1 MKKIKK
7 VLRKYF
13 VVIMS
18 LILLLTSTNM
28 SGVIAAENEE
38 EYKNYN
44 LHITVER
51 NYDYARE
58 VCRIVNEERRKEG
71 IEPVVL
77 DEQLTEWAM
86 IRAKEIGYFYEH
98 SRPCK
103 KAINSLFK
111 EYHVIAMEN
120 IAMCETLPEHAMQD
134 WMNSPGH
141 RRNIMLSDWVSVG
154 IGCVR
159 YNGTYCWVQLFS
171 EKKPVQ
177 EIGHS
182 NITSVEDLEVSSRY
196 LKMSAKDFPSQLQ
209 VGNTAVFTLSQINV
223 ACEQI
228 LFVPNADSFDYESS
242 DQSIASIDANGN
254 VQAISPGTV
263 ALKAYYAG
271 TSDVAYSTVL
281 TCNGT
286 QILSVTK
293 NPTASPVSTIKPT
306 VEPVSTPITTPS
318 STPTSTVPVL
328 TTTPDIVDSYEE
340 PEPEYESPDKED
352 YTDISEVETEQINIQ
367 TCNIVLTSTPKYAGK
382 AVRPRF
388 RVLHYENNGYC
399 EELESGV
406 DYVFQYLN
414 NTKTGTG
421 KIKIRGIGRYQ
432 NTKEESFVIHSKK
445 YTVTFK
451 KNNGTKAVCRE
462 VSWGKK
468 VKKIA
473 TPKKKG
479 YIFKGWYTSGGKKYN
494 FSSRVTKNMVLS
506 AKWKRK

>member
-1 MKKIKK
+1 MKKMKK
-7 VLRKYF
+7 PLRKYF
-13 VVIMS
+13 IVIMS

-28 SGVIAAENEE
+28 SEVMAAENEE

-86 IRAKEIGYFYEH
+86 IRAKEIGYLYAH
-98 SRPCK
+98 ARPNK
-103 KAINSLFK
+103 KGVNSLFK
-111 EYHVIAMEN
+111 EYHVVAMEN

-141 RRNIMLSDWVSVG
+141 RSNIMDSGWISVG
-154 IGCVR
+154 IGCVK

-171 EKKPVQ
+171 EKEPVQ
-177 EIGHS
+177 GTGRS
-182 NITSVEDLEVSSRY
+182 NITSVEDIEVSSRY
-196 LKMSAKDFPSQLQ
+196 LKMSAKDFPSQLE
-209 VGNTAVFTLSQINV
+209 VGKSAVFTLSQVNID
-223 ACEQI
+223 CDLI

-242 DQSIASIDANGN
+242 DQSIASIDAEGN
-254 VQAISPGTV
+254 VRAISPGTV
-263 ALKAYYAG
+263 TLTAYYAG
-271 TSDVAYSTVL
+271 TSDVAYSIVL

-286 QILSVTK
+286 QIPSVT
-293 NPTASPVSTIKPT
+293 NIPAASPVPTVKPT

-318 STPTSTVPVL
+318 LVPTSTVPVL
-328 TTTPDIVDSYEE
+328 TATPDIADSYE
-340 PEPEYESPDKED
+340 EPEYESPDYKED
-352 YTDISEVETEQINIQ
+352 YTDNSEEETDRINIQ
-367 TCNIVLTSTPKYAGK
+367 TCNIVLDSTPKYAGK
-382 AVRPRF
+382 AVRPEF
-388 RVLHYENNGYC
+388 RVLRYENDGYC

-406 DYVFQYLN
+406 DYVFQYMN

-421 KIKIRGIGRYQ
+421 KIRIRGIGRYQ
-432 NTKEESFVIHSKK
+432 NTKEESFVIHSRK

-451 KNNGTKAVCRE
+451 KNNGTKAVYRE
-462 VSWGKK
+462 VSWGKT
-468 VKKIA
+468 VKKIT

-479 YIFKGWYTSGGKKYN
+479 YIFKGWYTSDGKKYN
-494 FSSRVTKNMVLS
+494 FNSRVTKNMVLS